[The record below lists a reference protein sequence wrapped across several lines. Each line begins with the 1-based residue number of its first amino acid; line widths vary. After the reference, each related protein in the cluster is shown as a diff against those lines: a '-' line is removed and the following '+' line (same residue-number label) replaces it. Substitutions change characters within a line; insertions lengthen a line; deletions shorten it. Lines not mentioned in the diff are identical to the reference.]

1 MRPRA
6 LKTSLKIQLHYDPF
20 MSMSCHLSEVVTAP
34 SQNGVEGIFYL
45 VLESRLIG
53 LTVWLV
59 LFKSMDS
66 RISFYT
72 LAKSGRP
79 TESHCWWEEGLRGNE
94 SWNTLKYL
102 VVSCWFCFCSCY
114 GTVCHNGCWSSDAGT
129 DSRSNLWS
137 WQKFPATPVGV
148 TGRFPREFRDV
159 EMKRCDC
166 RNDSSYDWVFSK
178 ERIIPWKGSLGKV
191 S

>member
-1 MRPRA
+1 MRPMA
-6 LKTSLKIQLHYDPF
+6 LKTSLKIQLRYDPF

-34 SQNGVEGIFYL
+34 SQNGIEGIFYL

-94 SWNTLKYL
+94 SWNTLKYIEILGSELL
-102 VVSCWFCFCSCY
+102 VLLLLLVRHCLSQWVLIFRRGHGLEVKSVELTEVS
-114 GTVCHNGCWSSDAGT
+114 
-129 DSRSNLWS
+129 
-137 WQKFPATPVGV
+137 ATPVGV

-159 EMKRCDC
+159 EMKRWRLGFLEGKD
-166 RNDSSYDWVFSK
+166 NPLEGV
-178 ERIIPWKGSLGKV
+178 PW
-191 S
+191 